1 MRISDWSSDV
11 CSSDLSFRWN
21 WRDLKRLPRM
31 GIFPRPGTLLMLL
44 EVLLLS
50 RPAIMKLCPEPS
62 STVVSADRLLS
73 AGTSELREKSSSDT
87 VGRTHIDMRPSD
99 STVGVKA
106 RCTQYRTDERS
117 VGKGRVHK

>member
-1 MRISDWSSDV
+1 MIANS
-11 CSSDLSFRWN
+11 LSFRWN

-62 STVVSADRLLS
+62 STVVSAARLLS
-73 AGTSELREKSSSDT
+73 AGTSELREKSSSDK
-87 VGRTHIDMRPSD
+87 VGRARIDMRS
-99 STVGVKA
+99 SARQGGVKA
-106 RCTQYRTDERS
+106 KRKQIFL
-117 VGKGRVHK
+117 

>member
-1 MRISDWSSDV
+1 
-11 CSSDLSFRWN
+11 
-21 WRDLKRLPRM
+21 M

-73 AGTSELREKSSSDT
+73 AGTSELREKSSSET
-87 VGRTHIDMRPSD
+87 VGRTGITRRPSGR
-99 STVGVKA
+99 T
-106 RCTQYRTDERS
+106 RCGQGYCTTYCSNKKSRSASHRER
-117 VGKGRVHK
+117 VYPIVEIWEGHRL

>member
-1 MRISDWSSDV
+1 
-11 CSSDLSFRWN
+11 
-21 WRDLKRLPRM
+21 M

-87 VGRTHIDMRPSD
+87 VGRTRIDMRPSD
-99 STVGVKA
+99 RTVGVKA
-106 RCTQYRTDERS
+106 SCTPYRSEEHTSELQSLMRTS
-117 VGKGRVHK
+117 YAVFCLKKKKHHEKTLYKKLI

>member
-50 RPAIMKLCPEPS
+50 RPAIMMLCPAPS
-62 STVVSADRLLS
+62 STVVSTDRLLS
-73 AGTSELREKSSSDT
+73 ERTSELREKSSSDPVRRTRLALRQSART
-87 VGRTHIDMRPSD
+87 V
-99 STVGVKA
+99 A
-106 RCTQYRTDERS
+106 RKQLEERR
-117 VGKGRVHK
+117 VGKGRGRQGKA

>member
-21 WRDLKRLPRM
+21 WSDLKRLPRM

-87 VGRTHIDMRPSD
+87 VEIGRAHVLTPVTNAQLVCVLLLD
-99 STVGVKA
+99 KKKL
-106 RCTQYRTDERS
+106 Q
-117 VGKGRVHK
+117 RVYT